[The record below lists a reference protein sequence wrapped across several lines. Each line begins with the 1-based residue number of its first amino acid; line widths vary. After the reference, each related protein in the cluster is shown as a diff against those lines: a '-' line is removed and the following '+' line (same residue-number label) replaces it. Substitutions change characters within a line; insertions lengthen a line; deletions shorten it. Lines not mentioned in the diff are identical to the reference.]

1 MTNHSVI
8 IRVSYSMEH
17 LHMHNSIR
25 SICKQE
31 NTPRWSLTAVITWV
45 IKEYEMARTKRIEY
59 ISLPL
64 EQLQDYHPHLR
75 FAEWLSLS
83 LQWAHEEGNTRWI
96 QWILFRRVIIH
107 GIALISVWREWPIDL
122 LPSGHGNLW
131 FGDENNTPFLSVVEN
146 TVKIPGECGIENRL
160 K

>member
-1 MTNHSVI
+1 MTNQSVI

-45 IKEYEMARTKRIEY
+45 IKENEMARTKRIEY

-96 QWILFRRVIIH
+96 QWILFLFVESLSTVLH
-107 GIALISVWREWPIDL
+107 WYPCEESDL
-122 LPSGHGNLW
+122 SICFHLVMGTYGLVMRTILRFYQLW
-131 FGDENNTPFLSVVEN
+131 KVQSRYQENVV
-146 TVKIPGECGIENRL
+146 
-160 K
+160 

>member
-45 IKEYEMARTKRIEY
+45 IKENEMARTKRIEY

-96 QWILFRRVIIH
+96 QWILFLFVESSSTVLH
-107 GIALISVWREWPIDL
+107 WYPCGESDL
-122 LPSGHGNLW
+122 SICFHLVMGTYGLVMRTILRFYQLW
-131 FGDENNTPFLSVVEN
+131 KVQSRYQENVV
-146 TVKIPGECGIENRL
+146 
-160 K
+160 